1 LADEIFDYL
10 TNTEENVD
18 ETSQENKDDNINKVK
33 SQIQPS
39 PSGFELCPLRPT
51 DQTLT
56 ADLAPHEEKSQ
67 IQLFDVVEE
76 IIKDIQDQGKGNKR
90 TSCIVDEDEEE
101 NTRENW
107 KGVIRRKRCVEEDDD
122 EMRKFNPRDPNFLP
136 LVPEKEKEKVDLR
149 HQMMDER
156 KNAEDWMV
164 DCALRQAVNKLAPA
178 RKKKVA
184 LLVEAFETVIPKCE
198 THLRNK
204 SGFAHARH
212 IQTCS

>member
-1 LADEIFDYL
+1 
-10 TNTEENVD
+10 
-18 ETSQENKDDNINKVK
+18 
-33 SQIQPS
+33 
-39 PSGFELCPLRPT
+39 
-51 DQTLT
+51 
-56 ADLAPHEEKSQ
+56 
-67 IQLFDVVEE
+67 EE

-90 TSCIVDEDEEE
+90 TSRIVDDEEEE

-107 KGVIRRKRCVEEDDD
+107 KGIIRRKRCVEDEDD

-164 DCALRQAVNKLAPA
+164 DCALRQVVNKLAPA

-198 THLRNK
+198 SHLRNK
-204 SGFAHARH
+204 SGFAHSRH
-212 IQTCS
+212 IQACS